1 MRGHK
6 ICRAKELQ
14 RILETLDLDEGVR
27 IEKSGQQ
34 YKMFIS
40 KSPSG
45 VYIIQVTSGRSQ
57 KHNEDAKV
65 EYLGSTTDVLSMIR
79 SIFRKGASYYI
90 Y

>member
-1 MRGHK
+1 LRGHK
-6 ICRAKELQ
+6 IYRPKELQ

-27 IEKSGQQ
+27 IEKSGQR

-45 VYIIQVTSGRSQ
+45 VYVIQVTSGRSQ
-57 KHNEDAKV
+57 RRNEDARV
-65 EYLGSTTDVLSMIR
+65 EYLDSPTEVLSMIR

>member
-1 MRGHK
+1 LRGHK

-27 IEKSGQQ
+27 IEKSGQR

-65 EYLGSTTDVLSMIR
+65 EYLDSTTDVLSMIR
-79 SIFRKGASYYI
+79 SIFQKGASYYI

>member
-1 MRGHK
+1 LRGHK
-6 ICRAKELQ
+6 ICRPKELQ
-14 RILETLDLDEGVR
+14 RILEMLDLDEGVR
-27 IEKSGQQ
+27 IEKSGQR

-45 VYIIQVTSGRSQ
+45 VYVIQVTSGRSQ

-65 EYLGSTTDVLSMIR
+65 EYLHSTTEVLSMIR